1 MLHRRYGRKGR
12 PQGNELTEL
21 LRSNGYFAACDL
33 MGRSVKAQMK
43 YADKIGAM
51 FSVIL
56 GENELETKQM
66 RVKNMVEGISTE
78 LSLDGKSLMEYLDS
92 QMMEAM
98 AKRLQE
104 LEK

>member
-1 MLHRRYGRKGR
+1 
-12 PQGNELTEL
+12 
-21 LRSNGYFAACDL
+21 
-33 MGRSVKAQMK
+33 
-43 YADKIGAM
+43 
-51 FSVIL
+51 
-56 GENELETKQM
+56 M